1 VNQRGRPV
9 PAKTIYHRI
18 LGWHAPEL
26 RRAVVVLAIG
36 LAVAGGLSSFAP
48 WPLAAVGGWDAA
60 AFIFVIVVWH
70 LTAPAT
76 GTDTE
81 RLANRPDHTIGSAT
95 VVLLTLSTVSLVGA
109 GSALHMASHRSGA
122 ERGWLITFAAATVA
136 LSWTMLNTI
145 YMVRYAHLYYMPA
158 APAVVFGDPE
168 SPEKPN
174 YRDFA
179 YLSFTIGMTYQ
190 VSDTSLRNRS
200 TRNTVLTHAVLAY
213 VFGVVI
219 LAGAVN
225 VTASLLS

>member
-1 VNQRGRPV
+1 MNQRGRPV

-26 RRAVVVLAIG
+26 RRALVVLAIG
-36 LAVAGGLSSFAP
+36 LTVAGGLGSFVA

-60 AFIFVIVVWH
+60 ACTFVVVVWH

-76 GTDTE
+76 AADTK
-81 RLANRPDHTIGSAT
+81 RLATKADQTIGGAT
-95 VVLLTLSTVSLVGA
+95 LLLSTLSTASLVGA
-109 GSALHMASHRSGA
+109 AIALHMASNRSGF
-122 ERGWLITFAAATVA
+122 ERGLLIALAAATVA

-145 YMVRYAHLYYMPA
+145 YMVRYAHLYYVPA
-158 APAVVFGDPE
+158 APAVIFGDSE
-168 SPEKPN
+168 SPEQPN

-190 VSDTSLRNRS
+190 VSDTSLRNRR
-200 TRNTVLTHAVLAY
+200 TRRTVLSHAVLAY

-219 LAGAVN
+219 LSGAVN
-225 VTASLLS
+225 VSASLLS